1 MRVKIVIAIDGFKE
15 SLTSLQAG
23 EAARAGA
30 LAAIPDADIEV
41 FPLADGGEGT
51 AEAMTTVL
59 EGQIVQAHVTGP
71 LGEQIT
77 AQYGIIPHRKL
88 AVLEMQQAAGLML
101 VSPEKRNPMN
111 TTTYG
116 VGEIIRHAMDLGY
129 REFIVGLGGSA
140 TNDGGVGML
149 EALGIR
155 FLDAQGQPVGPYGR
169 DVAQIAQVD
178 LSGMD
183 PRLQECVFELACDV
197 TNPLCG
203 SIGASAVFGPQKGA
217 DPQMVAQL
225 DSALAHFAAVTQ
237 NAVVTAN
244 AEASG
249 AGAAGGLGF
258 AFMSYLGATLR
269 SGIQTVIEMVGLED
283 AIKDADYV
291 VTGEGRLDAQTAMGK
306 APMGVAQLAKKY
318 NKPVIALAGS
328 VLENAAACNEVGI
341 DSFFSVLKTPITLQ
355 EAMQEETARRNIELT
370 SCQIFN
376 LIRVLQ
382 EAKNPNPV

>member
-23 EAARAGA
+23 ESARAGV
-30 LAAIPDADIEV
+30 LAAMPDADVHV

-51 AEAMTTVL
+51 VEAMTTVL
-59 EGQIVQAHVTGP
+59 EGQILQVPVTGP

-88 AVLEMQQAAGLML
+88 AVLEMQQASGLML

-140 TNDGGVGML
+140 TNDGGAGML

-178 LSGMD
+178 LSGAD
-183 PRLQECVFELACDV
+183 PRLLECVFELACDV

-203 SIGASAVFGPQKGA
+203 INGASAVFGPQKGA
-217 DPQMVAQL
+217 DPQMVEQL
-225 DSALAHFAAVTQ
+225 DKALEHFAEVTQ
-237 NAVVTAN
+237 KAVGNAM
-244 AEASG
+244 EEKSG

-258 AFMSYLGATLR
+258 AFMAYLGATLR
-269 SGIQTVIEMVGLED
+269 PGIQTVIQMVGLEN
-283 AIKDADYV
+283 AIKDADFV

-306 APMGVAQLAKKY
+306 APMGIAQLAKKY
-318 NKPVIALAGS
+318 KKPVIALAGS
-328 VLENAAACNEVGI
+328 VLENAAACNDVGI
-341 DSFFSVLKTPITLQ
+341 DSFFSVLKTPVTLQ
-355 EAMQEETARRNIELT
+355 EAMLEETARRNIELT
-370 SCQIFN
+370 ACQIFN
-376 LIRVLQ
+376 LIRVLR
-382 EAKNPNPV
+382 E